1 MALSLRH
8 LQWEGSL
15 GPSTRDFQMESSCGV
30 WVGGG
35 GGQAGFL
42 CFSPKWAS
50 SVTGSL
56 PKDSQGN

>member
-1 MALSLRH
+1 MGGIPGTFHMRFPN
-8 LQWEGSL
+8 GK
-15 GPSTRDFQMESSCGV
+15 SCGV